1 MRARVLVVWV
11 LLASA
16 VLGTHTPVLAQAVAP
31 PPDSAE
37 GRARESFNRGRIHYE
52 NGEFEAAALAF
63 EEAYALSGR
72 DALLYNLYLAYRDA
86 NQQEKAAEALK
97 NYLDRVEV
105 IENRAQLEARL
116 KSLQAGIEQ
125 KRKQE
130 EAQRAEAVKRVIG
143 EPTNQPPRP
152 DEPVEEQGKWWLMP
166 TVVTG
171 VGALMMVGSI
181 PTGLMAKSKQDELEK
196 KCPDKDMCDPSL
208 QATAD
213 SGKTLSYV
221 TDGLLFGGA
230 AVAVVGAVLMF
241 VKKRDADDAT
251 AQARRPQPQMACST
265 RGCSGSVSFRF

>member
-1 MRARVLVVWV
+1 MRARILVVWV
-11 LLASA
+11 LLACSTLA
-16 VLGTHTPVLAQAVAP
+16 MPTVAFAQAVVP

-72 DALLYNLYLAYRDA
+72 HALLYNLYLAYRDA
-86 NQQEKAAEALK
+86 NNQEKAAEALK

-116 KSLQAGIEQ
+116 KALQEGLEA

-143 EPTNQPPRP
+143 EPGPQTRP
-152 DEPVEEQGKWWLMP
+152 DEAEEEGGKWWLVP
-166 TVVTG
+166 SVVTG
-171 VGALMMVGSI
+171 VGALMMAGSI
-181 PTGLMAKSKQDELEK
+181 GTGLMARSKQKDLDE
-196 KCPDKDMCDPSL
+196 KCPDKMCP
-208 QATAD
+208 AD
-213 SGKTLSYV
+213 LKDEASTGKTLSYV

-230 AVAVVGAVLMF
+230 AVAATGVVLLF
-241 VKKRDADDAT
+241 VKKPDAVAT
-251 AQARRPQPQMACST
+251 AARRMPQLACST
-265 RGCSGSVSFRF
+265 SGCRGSVTFRF